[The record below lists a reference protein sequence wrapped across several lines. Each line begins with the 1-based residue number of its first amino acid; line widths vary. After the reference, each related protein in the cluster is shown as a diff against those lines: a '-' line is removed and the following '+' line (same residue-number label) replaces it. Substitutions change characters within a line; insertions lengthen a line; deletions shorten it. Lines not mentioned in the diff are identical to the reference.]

1 MRHYHITD
9 SNKSYIVRRYSDYIV
24 SRMDNL
30 DIFNEFKNYL
40 FKEKMEYPNDTLED
54 EINRLCPE
62 ILEDHFPE
70 QVIGKGAEYAK
81 SI

>member
-1 MRHYHITD
+1 MD
-9 SNKSYIVRRYSDYIV
+9 SIE
-24 SRMDNL
+24 
-30 DIFNEFKNYL
+30 IFDEFKNYF
-40 FKEKMEYPNDTLED
+40 FKEKMDYKNNILED

-70 QVIGKGAEYAK
+70 KVIGKGAEYAK